1 LNNSGAGNPG
11 QGPARRQSAAAPHKR
26 DPRLINTGTFD
37 ANPFQP
43 PPTINDCMEIA
54 APFPWMPQAIEAAPR
69 VLARS
74 ADATTDEALMLRYRD
89 GDDGAFRALYGR
101 YRSPLMRFSR
111 HLVGHTGDAEEIFQ
125 ETWIA
130 VIHTRARYS
139 VRARF
144 ATWLFA
150 IAHRRAA
157 DRHRLRGRRPM
168 HTGAESA
175 LLIEQQAAPE
185 SGQPAELAVAEAR
198 QRALNVAIAT
208 LPFEQ
213 REVFLLRAETGL
225 GVREIARIT
234 RSLPETT
241 KSRLRYALRELRK
254 AMAPW
259 S

>member
-1 LNNSGAGNPG
+1 MELV
-11 QGPARRQSAAAPHKR
+11 APL
-26 DPRLINTGTFD
+26 DWLPQ
-37 ANPFQP
+37 A
-43 PPTINDCMEIA
+43 IA
-54 APFPWMPQAIEAAPR
+54 APPR
-69 VLARS
+69 VLAR
-74 ADATTDEALMLRYRD
+74 ATDAPTDEALMLRYRD
-89 GDDGAFRALYGR
+89 GDDAAFRALYGR
-101 YRSPLMRFSR
+101 YRAPLMRFSR
-111 HLVGHTGDAEEIFQ
+111 HLIGHAGDAEEVFQ

-130 VIHTRARYS
+130 VIDSRARYS

-157 DRHRLRGRRPM
+157 DRHRQRARRPM

-175 LLIEQQAAPE
+175 LLVEMQAAPE
-185 SGQPAELAVAEAR
+185 SAQPAELAMAEAR
-198 QRALNVAIAT
+198 QRALDAAIAR

-225 GVREIARIT
+225 GLSEIASIT
-234 RSLPETT
+234 QALPETT
-241 KSRLRYALRELRK
+241 RSRLRYALRELRR

>member
-1 LNNSGAGNPG
+1 VAINLCMQLVAPTSWLPYATEARPAGV
-11 QGPARRQSAAAPHKR
+11 
-26 DPRLINTGTFD
+26 
-37 ANPFQP
+37 
-43 PPTINDCMEIA
+43 PTTA
-54 APFPWMPQAIEAAPR
+54 EA
-69 VLARS
+69 V
-74 ADATTDEALMLRYRD
+74 TDEALMLRYRD
-89 GDDGAFRALYGR
+89 GDEGAFRALYSR
-101 YRSPLMRFSR
+101 YRAPLLRFTR
-111 HLVGHTGDAEEIFQ
+111 HLSGHAGDAEEIFQ
-125 ETWIA
+125 EVWIA
-130 VIHTRARYS
+130 VVHSRTRYS

-157 DRHRLRGRRPM
+157 DRHRQRARRPM
-168 HTGAESA
+168 HSWEDSVAQVETSTA
-175 LLIEQQAAPE
+175 LATT
-185 SGQPAELAVAEAR
+185 QPPDLVNSEAR
-198 QRALNVAIAT
+198 QRALQAAIAA

-225 GVREIARIT
+225 GVREIASIT

>member
-1 LNNSGAGNPG
+1 
-11 QGPARRQSAAAPHKR
+11 
-26 DPRLINTGTFD
+26 
-37 ANPFQP
+37 
-43 PPTINDCMEIA
+43 
-54 APFPWMPQAIEAAPR
+54 
-69 VLARS
+69 
-74 ADATTDEALMLRYRD
+74 MLRYRD
-89 GDDGAFRALYGR
+89 GDDAAFRALYGR
-101 YRSPLMRFSR
+101 YRAPLMRFSR
-111 HLVGHTGDAEEIFQ
+111 HLAGHAGDAEEVFQ

-130 VIHTRARYS
+130 VIHSRARYS

-157 DRHRLRGRRPM
+157 DRHRQRGRRPM

-175 LLIEQQAAPE
+175 LLVEMQAAPE
-185 SGQPAELAVAEAR
+185 SGQPAELAMAEAR
-198 QRALNVAIAT
+198 QRTLHAAIAR

-225 GVREIARIT
+225 GVREIASIT

-241 KSRLRYALRELRK
+241 RSRLRYALRELRK